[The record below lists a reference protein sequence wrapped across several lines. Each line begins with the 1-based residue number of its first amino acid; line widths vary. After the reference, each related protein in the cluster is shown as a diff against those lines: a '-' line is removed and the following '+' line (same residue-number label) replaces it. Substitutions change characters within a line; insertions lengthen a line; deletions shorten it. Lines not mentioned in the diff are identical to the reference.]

1 MKMFKALGIT
11 AVLAGLAAMSALP
24 ASAMQVGVT
33 NTVTNTVTSGN
44 LVMNVNDQHW
54 DCGYQDVWAVS
65 GDLQEQVQGSGI
77 IGLGGSLEG
86 AGLDL
91 QHPDVDGGQV
101 GLGGGLEGNF
111 TGSEQVSL
119 NATYSHAH
127 TEFRDYNV
135 STQTFNGQQTTIS
148 TTTSSATFTNF

>member
-11 AVLAGLAAMSALP
+11 AILAAASVMP
-24 ASAMQVGVT
+24 AMAMQVGVT

-44 LVMNVNDQHW
+44 LVMNVVDKHT

-65 GDLQEQVQGSGI
+65 GDVSRQIQGSGVV
-77 IGLGGSLEG
+77 GLGGSFEG
-86 AGLDL
+86 SGFNSEHPEAG
-91 QHPDVDGGQV
+91 GGQL

-111 TGSEQVSL
+111 TGSEQASL
-119 NATYSHAH
+119 NATISHSH
-127 TEFRDYNV
+127 TEFTDNNV
-135 STQTFNGQQTTIS
+135 STQTFNGQQTTVS

>member
-11 AVLAGLAAMSALP
+11 AILAAASVMP
-24 ASAMQVGVT
+24 AMAMQVGVT

-44 LVMNVNDQHW
+44 LVMSVVDKHT

-65 GDLQEQVQGSGI
+65 GDLQRQLQGSGV
-77 IGLGGSLEG
+77 IGLGGSFEG
-86 AGLDL
+86 SGFDKE
-91 QHPDVDGGQV
+91 HPESAGGQL

-119 NATYSHAH
+119 NATISHSH
-127 TEFRDYNV
+127 TSFEDDNV
-135 STQTFNGQQTTIS
+135 STQTFNGQQTTVS